1 MTLTVIVT
9 ERESEPLVAVTVI
22 VYAPIGVLCTA
33 LTLSVEVLCPPGVRV
48 TDELLSDV
56 FGPGVVEIA
65 VERVMVPANPLRL
78 VSVIRLVPDVPR
90 GRLSEDGL
98 MEMEKSETMTR
109 TETECTSD
117 PLVPVTVTV

>member
-1 MTLTVIVT
+1 MTVIVT

-33 LTLSVEVLCPPGVRV
+33 LTLSVEVLCPPGVRE
-48 TDELLSDV
+48 TDELLSAV
-56 FGPGVVEIA
+56 FGPGVGETA
-65 VERVMVPANPLRL
+65 VERVTVPVNPLRL

-90 GRLSEDGL
+90 GRLRDDGL
-98 MEMEKSETMTR
+98 MEIVKSDTMTR
-109 TETECTSD
+109 TETECDSD

>member
-1 MTLTVIVT
+1 MTVIVT
-9 ERESEPLVAVTVI
+9 EWETEPLVAVTVM

-33 LTLSVEVLCPPGVRV
+33 LTLRVEVPCPPGVRV

-56 FGPGVVEIA
+56 FGPCVGETA
-65 VERVMVPANPLRL
+65 VERVTVPVNPLRL
-78 VSVIRLVPDVPR
+78 VSVIRLVPDAPR

-98 MEMEKSETMTR
+98 MEMEKSDTMTR
-109 TETECTSD
+109 TDTEWASD